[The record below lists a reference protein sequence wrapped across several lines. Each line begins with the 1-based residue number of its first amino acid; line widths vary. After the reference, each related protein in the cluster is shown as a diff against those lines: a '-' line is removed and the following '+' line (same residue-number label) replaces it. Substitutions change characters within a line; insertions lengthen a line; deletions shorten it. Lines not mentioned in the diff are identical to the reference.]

1 MAIDVCYRA
10 ALPGQ
15 PVVKHLPT
23 YHWASVLQ
31 TESKTSKF
39 TQICN
44 FGVDKEYFKKGWE
57 PLALTLSYLPVH

>member
-1 MAIDVCYRA
+1 MAIDVCYKA

-15 PVVKHLPT
+15 PVVKRLPT

-31 TESKTSKF
+31 TESKTFKF

-44 FGVDKEYFKKGWE
+44 LGVDKEYF
-57 PLALTLSYLPVH
+57 